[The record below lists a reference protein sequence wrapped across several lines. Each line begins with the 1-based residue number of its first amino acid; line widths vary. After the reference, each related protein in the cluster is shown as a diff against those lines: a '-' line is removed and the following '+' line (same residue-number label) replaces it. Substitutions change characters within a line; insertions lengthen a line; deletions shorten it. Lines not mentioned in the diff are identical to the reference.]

1 MNFFMHSITYCLFIN
16 SSSDN
21 FIYILFSP
29 LDKIEEFATLLQ
41 ISCKFISICVS
52 LEKEFIGGEF
62 LFFNREIIM
71 SLSKFNLSNK

>member
-21 FIYILFSP
+21 FTYILFSP

-41 ISCKFISICVS
+41 ISIIFISICAS
-52 LEKEFIGGEF
+52 LEKEFVEG
-62 LFFNREIIM
+62 
-71 SLSKFNLSNK
+71 